1 MLISAKLQRK
11 LLTALHSHSSH
22 VQSVCVC
29 VCVHTHIFYLTGS
42 MLRVALMLLR
52 VAAAAAAADF
62 HVCFGLFFFWH
73 LEMICGGGKC
83 CVACLP
89 SRERVAEGQSADRPL
104 RATVGQ

>member
-1 MLISAKLQRK
+1 M
-11 LLTALHSHSSH
+11 
-22 VQSVCVC
+22 
-29 VCVHTHIFYLTGS
+29 HTHIFYLTGS

-52 VAAAAAAADF
+52 VAAAAADF

-89 SRERVAEGQSADRPL
+89 STGRQRGGGGGRQSADRPL

>member
-1 MLISAKLQRK
+1 MC
-11 LLTALHSHSSH
+11 
-22 VQSVCVC
+22 VSVCVC
-29 VCVHTHIFYLTGS
+29 THIFYLTGS

-52 VAAAAAAADF
+52 VAAAAAADF

-89 SRERVAEGQSADRPL
+89 RGAGALADR
-104 RATVGQ
+104 